1 LTLPRQMGRL
11 GDILTQIVHPRV
23 VGRAIKG
30 ERTAVLHDVESVL
43 VSEAEM
49 KRRIAE
55 MGAQISR
62 DYAGKDLVVVGIL
75 KGAAL
80 FTSDLFRSIT
90 IPAELDFMR
99 ISSYGASTR
108 STGVHRVLLDLDYT
122 LEGRHVLIV
131 EDIVDTG
138 LTIKFLRQYLSQRG
152 PASLKAAS
160 LLDKPARRKVEVQVD
175 YRGFEVP
182 DSFVVGNGLDYG
194 EKYRN
199 LRDIC
204 ILKPEIYST

>member
-1 LTLPRQMGRL
+1 ML
-11 GDILTQIVHPRV
+11 
-23 VGRAIKG
+23 
-30 ERTAVLHDVESVL
+30 EDVERVL
-43 VSEAEM
+43 ITEAEIQ
-49 KRRIAE
+49 KRVRE
-55 MGAQISR
+55 LGAQISE
-62 DYAGKDLVVVGIL
+62 DYKGKDLVVVGIL

-80 FTSDLFRSIT
+80 FCSDLFRAIT

-99 ISSYGASTR
+99 ISSYGASTK

-138 LTIKFLRQYLSQRG
+138 LTIKFLREYLSQRG
-152 PASLKAAS
+152 PASLRTAT
-160 LLDKPARRKVEVQVD
+160 LLDKPSRRKVEVPID

-182 DSFVVGNGLDYG
+182 DFFVCGNGLDYA

-199 LRDIC
+199 LREIC
-204 ILKPEIYST
+204 ILKPEVYEGK

>member
-1 LTLPRQMGRL
+1 MLQ
-11 GDILTQIVHPRV
+11 
-23 VGRAIKG
+23 
-30 ERTAVLHDVESVL
+30 DVERVL
-43 VSEAEM
+43 VSEAEIQA
-49 KRRIAE
+49 KTRELGR
-55 MGAQISR
+55 QISQ

-75 KGAAL
+75 KGASL
-80 FTSDLFRSIT
+80 FTSDLFRAVT

-99 ISSYGASTR
+99 ISSYGASTK

-138 LTIKFLRQYLSQRG
+138 LTIKFLREYLSQRG
-152 PASLKAAS
+152 PASLKVATM
-160 LLDKPARRKVEVQVD
+160 LDKPSRRKVEVQVD

-182 DSFVVGNGLDYG
+182 DYFVVGCGLDYK

-204 ILKPEIYST
+204 VLKPEVYGG

>member
-1 LTLPRQMGRL
+1 MQQ
-11 GDILTQIVHPRV
+11 DIERV
-23 VGRAIKG
+23 LI
-30 ERTAVLHDVESVL
+30 
-43 VSEAEM
+43 SEAEIQA
-49 KRRIAE
+49 KIAE
-55 MGAQISR
+55 LGAQISA
-62 DYAGKDLVVVGIL
+62 DFAGKDLVVVGIL

-80 FTSDLFRSIT
+80 FCSDLFRAIT

-99 ISSYGASTR
+99 ISSYGAATK

-138 LTIKFLRQYLSQRG
+138 LTIKFLKDYLSQRG
-152 PASLKAAS
+152 PASLKVAA
-160 LLDKPARRKVEVQVD
+160 LLDKPSRRKVPVTID

-182 DSFVVGNGLDYG
+182 DFFVVGNGLDYR

-199 LRDIC
+199 LREIC
-204 ILKPEIYST
+204 ILKPEVYGS

>member
-1 LTLPRQMGRL
+1 M
-11 GDILTQIVHPRV
+11 
-23 VGRAIKG
+23 
-30 ERTAVLHDVESVL
+30 VLQDVERVL

-49 KRRIAE
+49 QAKIAE
-55 MGAQISR
+55 LGAQISQ

-80 FTSDLFRSIT
+80 FTSDLFRAIT

-99 ISSYGASTR
+99 ISSYGASTK

-138 LTIKFLRQYLSQRG
+138 LTIKFLKEYLSQRG

-160 LLDKPARRKVEVQVD
+160 LLDKPSRRKVDVTVD

-182 DSFVVGNGLDYG
+182 DLFVVGNGLDFG

-204 ILKPEIYST
+204 VLKPEVYGGE

>member
-1 LTLPRQMGRL
+1 MLQ
-11 GDILTQIVHPRV
+11 
-23 VGRAIKG
+23 
-30 ERTAVLHDVESVL
+30 DVERVL

-49 KRRIAE
+49 QAKIVE
-55 MGAQISR
+55 LGAQISQ

-80 FTSDLFRSIT
+80 FTSDLFRAIT

-99 ISSYGASTR
+99 ISSYGASTK

-138 LTIKFLRQYLSQRG
+138 LTIKFLREYLSQRG
-152 PASLKAAS
+152 PASLKVAS
-160 LLDKPARRKVEVQVD
+160 LLDKPSRRKVDVAVD

-182 DSFVVGNGLDYG
+182 DFFVVGNGLDYA

-204 ILKPEIYST
+204 VLKPEVYGGK

>member
-1 LTLPRQMGRL
+1 M
-11 GDILTQIVHPRV
+11 
-23 VGRAIKG
+23 KG
-30 ERTAVLHDVESVL
+30 VAEVLQDVERIL
-43 VSEAEM
+43 VSEADM
-49 KRRIAE
+49 QKRIRE
-55 MGAQISR
+55 MGEQISR
-62 DYAGKDLVVVGIL
+62 EYAGKDLVVVGIL

-80 FTSDLFRSIT
+80 FCSDLFRAIT

-99 ISSYGASTR
+99 ISSYGASTK

-138 LTIKFLRQYLSQRG
+138 LTIKFLKEYLGQRG
-152 PASLKAAS
+152 PASLKTAS
-160 LLDKPARRKVEVQVD
+160 LLDKPVRRKVDVTVD

-182 DSFVVGNGLDYG
+182 DYFVVGCGLDFA

-204 ILKPEIYST
+204 VLKPEVYSGK

>member
-1 LTLPRQMGRL
+1 M
-11 GDILTQIVHPRV
+11 
-23 VGRAIKG
+23 
-30 ERTAVLHDVESVL
+30 VLQDVERVL

-49 KRRIAE
+49 QAKIQE
-55 MGAQISR
+55 LGAQISQ

-80 FTSDLFRSIT
+80 FTSDLFRAIT

-99 ISSYGASTR
+99 ISSYGAATK

-138 LTIKFLRQYLSQRG
+138 LTIKFLKEYLAQRR
-152 PASLKAAS
+152 PASLKVAS
-160 LLDKPARRKVEVQVD
+160 LLDKPTRRTVEVSID

-182 DSFVVGNGLDYG
+182 DFFVVGNGLDFG

-204 ILKPEIYST
+204 ILKPEVYGGK

>member
-1 LTLPRQMGRL
+1 MLQ
-11 GDILTQIVHPRV
+11 
-23 VGRAIKG
+23 
-30 ERTAVLHDVESVL
+30 DVERVL

-49 KRRIAE
+49 KAKIVE
-55 MGAQISR
+55 LGAQISQ
-62 DYAGKDLVVVGIL
+62 DYAGLDLVVVGIL

-80 FTSDLFRSIT
+80 FTSDLFRAIT

-99 ISSYGASTR
+99 ISSYGASTK

-138 LTIKFLRQYLSQRG
+138 LTIKFLKEYLSQRA
-152 PASLKAAS
+152 PASLKVAS
-160 LLDKPARRKVEVQVD
+160 LLDKPTRRKVDVTVD

-182 DSFVVGNGLDYG
+182 DLFVVGNGLDFG

-204 ILKPEIYST
+204 VLKPEVYGGK

>member
-1 LTLPRQMGRL
+1 ML
-11 GDILTQIVHPRV
+11 
-23 VGRAIKG
+23 
-30 ERTAVLHDVESVL
+30 EDVERVL
-43 VSEAEM
+43 ISEAQIQQRVQEL
-49 KRRIAE
+49 
-55 MGAQISR
+55 GAQISE
-62 DYAGKDLVVVGIL
+62 DYRGKDLVVVGIL

-80 FTSDLFRSIT
+80 FCSDLFRAVT

-99 ISSYGASTR
+99 ISSYGASTK

-138 LTIKFLRQYLSQRG
+138 LTIKFLREYLSQRG
-152 PASLKAAS
+152 PASLRTAT
-160 LLDKPARRKVEVQVD
+160 LLDKPSRRKVEVPID

-182 DSFVVGNGLDYG
+182 DFFVCGNGLDYA

-199 LRDIC
+199 LREIC
-204 ILKPEIYST
+204 ILKPRVYEGK

>member
-1 LTLPRQMGRL
+1 M
-11 GDILTQIVHPRV
+11 
-23 VGRAIKG
+23 
-30 ERTAVLHDVESVL
+30 VLQDVERVL

-49 KRRIAE
+49 QAKIKE
-55 MGAQISR
+55 LGAQISQ

-80 FTSDLFRSIT
+80 FTSDLFRAIT

-99 ISSYGASTR
+99 ISSYGAATK

-138 LTIKFLRQYLSQRG
+138 LTIKFLKEYLAQRG
-152 PASLKAAS
+152 PASLKVAS
-160 LLDKPARRKVEVQVD
+160 LLDKPTRRKVDVAID

-182 DSFVVGNGLDYG
+182 DFFVVGNGLDFG

-204 ILKPEIYST
+204 VLKPEVYGG

>member
-1 LTLPRQMGRL
+1 MQ
-11 GDILTQIVHPRV
+11 Q
-23 VGRAIKG
+23 
-30 ERTAVLHDVESVL
+30 DVERVL
-43 VSEAEM
+43 ISEAEI
-49 KRRIAE
+49 KAKIAE
-55 MGAQISR
+55 LGAQISA
-62 DYAGKDLVVVGIL
+62 DFAGKDLVVVGIL

-80 FTSDLFRSIT
+80 FCSDLFRAIT

-99 ISSYGASTR
+99 ISSYGAATK

-138 LTIKFLRQYLSQRG
+138 LTIKFLKDYLSQRG
-152 PASLKAAS
+152 PASLKVAA
-160 LLDKPARRKVEVQVD
+160 LLDKPSRRKVPVTVD

-182 DSFVVGNGLDYG
+182 DFFVVGMGLDFR

-199 LRDIC
+199 LREIC
-204 ILKPEIYST
+204 ILKPEIYES

>member
-1 LTLPRQMGRL
+1 MLQ
-11 GDILTQIVHPRV
+11 
-23 VGRAIKG
+23 
-30 ERTAVLHDVESVL
+30 DVERVL

-49 KRRIAE
+49 QEKIRE
-55 MGAQISR
+55 LGAKISE

-80 FTSDLFRSIT
+80 FTSDLFRAIT

-99 ISSYGASTR
+99 ISSYGASTK

-138 LTIKFLRQYLSQRG
+138 LTIKFLKEYLSQRG
-152 PASLKAAS
+152 PASLKVAS
-160 LLDKPARRKVEVQVD
+160 LLDKPSRRKVDASVD

-182 DSFVVGNGLDYG
+182 DFFVVGNGLDFG

-204 ILKPEIYST
+204 VLKPEVYGGK

>member
-1 LTLPRQMGRL
+1 
-11 GDILTQIVHPRV
+11 
-23 VGRAIKG
+23 
-30 ERTAVLHDVESVL
+30 VLQDVERVL
-43 VSEAEM
+43 VSEAEIQA
-49 KRRIAE
+49 KIKE
-55 MGAQISR
+55 LGAQISQ

-80 FTSDLFRSIT
+80 FTSDLFRAIT

-99 ISSYGASTR
+99 ISSYGASTK

-138 LTIKFLRQYLSQRG
+138 LTIKFLKEYLSQRG
-152 PASLKAAS
+152 PASLKVAS
-160 LLDKPARRKVEVQVD
+160 LLDKPSRRKVEVVVD

-182 DSFVVGNGLDYG
+182 DFFVVGNGLDFG

-204 ILKPEIYST
+204 VLKPEVYGGK

>member
-1 LTLPRQMGRL
+1 MLQ
-11 GDILTQIVHPRV
+11 
-23 VGRAIKG
+23 
-30 ERTAVLHDVESVL
+30 DVERVL

-49 KRRIAE
+49 QAKIQE
-55 MGAQISR
+55 LGAQISQ

-80 FTSDLFRSIT
+80 FTSDLFRAIT

-99 ISSYGASTR
+99 ISSYGASTK

-138 LTIKFLRQYLSQRG
+138 LTIKFLKEYLSQRG
-152 PASLKAAS
+152 PASLKVAS
-160 LLDKPARRKVEVQVD
+160 LLDKPSRRSVDVTVD

-182 DSFVVGNGLDYG
+182 DFFVVGNGLDFG

-204 ILKPEIYST
+204 ILKPEVYGG

>member
-1 LTLPRQMGRL
+1 ML
-11 GDILTQIVHPRV
+11 DHVERV
-23 VGRAIKG
+23 LI
-30 ERTAVLHDVESVL
+30 
-43 VSEAEM
+43 SEAQM
-49 KRRIAE
+49 KERILDL
-55 MGAQISR
+55 GRQISA
-62 DYAGKDLVVVGIL
+62 DYEGKDLVVVGIL

-80 FTSDLFRSIT
+80 FCSDLFRAIT

-99 ISSYGASTR
+99 ISSYGASTK

-138 LTIKFLRQYLSQRG
+138 LTIKFLREYLSQRG
-152 PASLKAAS
+152 AASLKVAS
-160 LLDKPARRKVEVQVD
+160 LLDKPSRRKVDVPVD

-182 DSFVVGNGLDYG
+182 DYFVVGNGLDYA

-199 LRDIC
+199 LREIC
-204 ILKPEIYST
+204 VLKPEVYGGK